1 MRFQALP
8 RNGNPQRYVG
18 RARTIDYLGS
28 ILEGGEKMKRVNL
41 ISAIGCFLIVS
52 GGVAFCE
59 EPLNV
64 ELERIVITPM
74 GTEQAYGEVSRSMD
88 VIHYKELES
97 TYSQNISKPLGRL
110 TSAAVI
116 DYGSLGALKSIQ
128 LRGSTAEQVLV
139 LVDSRPINDPRSG
152 QAELHQIPVDTI
164 ERIEVIKGPASAVY
178 GSSAIGGVI
187 NVITKSPSKKP
198 KTTIESSFGTFKTFH
213 ESLSSSA
220 TIKDFGYFFNYTY
233 DSSLGHRDNSEYRSH
248 NWTTKL
254 DYRVGDNNKLSFN
267 GGYFEDRAG
276 APGSILFPETDDLQF
291 NFKNY
296 LDLAWSAQ
304 LFEEA
309 NVSVRGYQNTD
320 RLEFIS
326 STNPQ
331 PLKDAARSRVRGL
344 VAQYTQEFFDF
355 YKVIAG
361 FDGKDNKA
369 NASTF
374 GKHRYIIRSPFL
386 QNEVSIG
393 KDWNVNFGARWDDYS
408 NFGSESTQSAGASY
422 KINENAKLR
431 VNYAKGFRAP
441 TFNDLYWPF
450 DGFSEGNPRLRPEK
464 SWSWE
469 GGFDIEYPNE
479 FEVSA
484 TYFTNKLKDLIN
496 WAPGDDFV
504 WRPTN
509 VGSAKIDGIELKTVV
524 PLAEYLKADF
534 GYTHLY
540 PLDIERDRSL
550 IYRAKH
556 KLDFGLT
563 YEYKK
568 LNVRF
573 YGQLLGRRYTNV
585 TNTRFLKQDVVCY
598 LDASYK
604 ANNNLTT
611 FLSIDNIFNRRYQRV
626 LDYPMPGFA
635 INGGA
640 RVDF

>member
-1 MRFQALP
+1 
-8 RNGNPQRYVG
+8 
-18 RARTIDYLGS
+18 
-28 ILEGGEKMKRVNL
+28 MKRVNL

-59 EPLNV
+59 DPVRPDTKDLDGGVNV
-64 ELERIVITPM
+64 ELEKIIVTPL
-74 GTEQAYGEVSRSMD
+74 GTEQSYGETSRDMD
-88 VIHYKELES
+88 VIQYTDLPPAYEGE
-97 TYSQNISKPLGRL
+97 ISKPLDKL
-110 TSAAVI
+110 TSVAVI
-116 DYGSLGALKSIQ
+116 DYGQLGALKSIQ
-128 LRGSTAEQVLV
+128 VRGSTTAQVLV
-139 LVDSRPINDPRSG
+139 LIDSRPINDPRSG
-152 QAELHQIPVDTI
+152 EAELHQIPTDAI
-164 ERIEVIKGPASAVY
+164 DRIEVIKGPASAVY

-187 NVITKSPSKKP
+187 NIITKSPSKKP

-213 ESLSSSA
+213 ESLSTSA
-220 TIKDFGYFFNYTY
+220 AIKDFGYFFNYTY
-233 DSSLGHRDNSEYRSH
+233 DSSLGHRDNAEYRSH

-276 APGSILFPETDDLQF
+276 APGSILLPETDDLQF

-296 LDLAWSAQ
+296 LDLAWTAK
-304 LFEEA
+304 LFEDA
-309 NVSVRGYQNTD
+309 SISLRGYQNTD
-320 RLEFIS
+320 RLEFVS
-326 STNPQ
+326 SPE
-331 PLKDAARSRVRGL
+331 PLAKDAARSRVRGL

-355 YKVIAG
+355 YKIIAG

-431 VNYAKGFRAP
+431 INYAKGFRAP

-450 DGFSEGNPRLRPEK
+450 DGFSEGNPRLRTEK

-509 VGSAKIDGIELKTVV
+509 IGSAKIDGIELKTVV
-524 PLAEYLKADF
+524 PLAECLKADF

-540 PLDIERDRSL
+540 PLDIERNRYL

-585 TNTRFLKQDVVCY
+585 ANTRFLKQDVVCY

-611 FLSIDNIFNRRYQRV
+611 FLSIDNIFNREYQRI
-626 LDYPMPGFA
+626 LNYPMPGFA
-635 INGGA
+635 INGGVK
-640 RVDF
+640 VDF

>member
-1 MRFQALP
+1 M
-8 RNGNPQRYVG
+8 GS
-18 RARTIDYLGS
+18 RAIVLFSLLGFAV
-28 ILEGGEKMKRVNL
+28 IFTPLAR
-41 ISAIGCFLIVS
+41 
-52 GGVAFCE
+52 CE
-59 EPLNV
+59 DPVNV
-64 ELERIVITPM
+64 ELEKIIVTPLR
-74 GTEQAYGEVSRSMD
+74 TEQSYGETSRDMD
-88 VIHYKELES
+88 VVRFSGLIPAYEG
-97 TYSQNISKPLGRL
+97 NISKPLDKL
-110 TSAAVI
+110 TASSVI

-128 LRGSTAEQVLV
+128 LRGSTTAQVLV
-139 LVDSRPINDPRSG
+139 LIDSRPINDPRSG
-152 QAELHQIPVDTI
+152 EAELHQIPTDAI

-187 NVITKSPSKKP
+187 NIVTKSPTKKP

-213 ESLSSSA
+213 ESLSTSA
-220 TIKDFGYFFNYTY
+220 AIKDFGYFFNYTY

-254 DYRVGDNNKLSFN
+254 DYRIGDDNKLSFN

-276 APGSILFPETDDLQF
+276 APGSILLPETDDLQF

-296 LDLAWSAQ
+296 LDLAWSAK
-304 LFEEA
+304 LFDA
-309 NVSVRGYQNTD
+309 ASISLRGYQNTD

-326 STNPQ
+326 STDPR
-331 PLKDAARSRVRGL
+331 PLKDTARSRVRGL

-386 QNEVSIG
+386 QNEISLG

-408 NFGSESTQSAGASY
+408 NFGGESTQSAGVSY
-422 KINENAKLR
+422 KINESAKLR

-450 DGFSEGNPRLRPEK
+450 DGFTEGNPGLRPEK

-469 GGFDIEYPNE
+469 GGFDIEYPNK
-479 FEVSA
+479 FEISA

-509 VGSAKIDGIELKTVV
+509 VGAAKIDGIELKTVV
-524 PLAEYLKADF
+524 PLAGCLKADF

-540 PLDIERDRSL
+540 PLDIETDRYL

-556 KLDFGLT
+556 KLDSGLT
-563 YEYKK
+563 YEYER

-585 TNTRFLKQDVVCY
+585 TNTGFLKQDVVCY

-604 ANNNLTT
+604 ANNNLTA
-611 FLSIDNIFNRRYQRV
+611 FLSIDNIFNRKYQRIQ
-626 LDYPMPGFA
+626 DYPMPGFA
-635 INGGA
+635 INGGIK
-640 RVDF
+640 VDF